1 MTSGNDGQRSGQ
13 GQAADAALPVWSRDK
28 PKRRPALS
36 RDAIV
41 AAAIRIADAEGLE
54 AVSIRRVTT
63 DLGVRPMSLYT
74 YIDRK
79 EDLLVLMR
87 DEVDGEVLIGADL
100 PPGWREAITAISR
113 RTREVVLRH
122 PWMTDLAAHT
132 ASFGPNGLR
141 HVEESITALRELH
154 LDPPATIAVI
164 TAVDK
169 YVMGHIAFEVANHSI
184 AAASIA
190 EQEFFRVLLAT
201 GEFPQLARFA
211 ADAVVSTGTEDQF
224 ERGLSWLLDGI
235 AADISS

>member
-1 MTSGNDGQRSGQ
+1 VSDR
-13 GQAADAALPVWSRDK
+13 GQAGDTALPVWAREK
-28 PKRRPALS
+28 PRRRPALS

-41 AAAIRIADAEGLE
+41 EVGIKIADAEGLG
-54 AVSIRRVTT
+54 AVSIRRVAG

-87 DEVDGEVLIGADL
+87 DQVNGEVLIGAGL
-100 PPGWREAITAISR
+100 PAGWREAITAIAR

-122 PWMTDLAAHT
+122 PWMTDLAAHD
-132 ASFGPNGLR
+132 AALGPNALR
-141 HVEESITALRELH
+141 HVEESVRALRELG
-154 LDPPATIAVI
+154 LAPRLTVEVI

-169 YVMGHIAFEVANHSI
+169 YVMGHIDFEVANHSI

-190 EQEFFRVLLAT
+190 QQQYFDSLLAT
-201 GEFPQLARFA
+201 GEFPELSRMA
-211 ADAVVSTGTEDQF
+211 AEAMSAIGTEDEF

-235 AADISS
+235 AANLSQRG